1 MSSITILER
10 FGFNVETEQK
20 SIYPFSPVYK
30 INNYI
35 IKRTQFPIERALN
48 LVNYTS
54 HLEGNSIDI
63 VTPVDLSFNNPQQ
76 IKDECF
82 VCYPFIEG
90 VVYEGSDEQIIQAGE
105 LLGRIHSLSTLENRF
120 QLEEYDVFDFNFQEV
135 EESIKEIE
143 KFVKLYDVNIDT
155 HKLEKLLDQAVKNQD
170 TIKNCDIYWI
180 DTPHDFKANNLIYKD
195 NKPVLIDPDNA
206 KWIPRTFDLALALLL
221 FHNELDSAP
230 NRVFTSDEWNLFL
243 SGYFKYQTPSEVESA
258 QWEAIVLHVIL
269 DEVMWL
275 MAEVEE
281 DWKRAE
287 QRELFV
293 SLSNVLVTLN
303 DYPLCKS
310 SREAESTAGENVFVG
325 DHP

>member
-1 MSSITILER
+1 MSSIPILKR
-10 FGFNVETEQK
+10 FGFNIEMEQK
-20 SIYPFSPVYK
+20 SIYPFSQVFK
-30 INNYI
+30 IDNYI

-54 HLEGNSIDI
+54 HLESNNINI
-63 VTPVDLSFNNPQQ
+63 VTPVEMSCNNPQQ
-76 IKDECF
+76 INDECF

-90 VVYEGSDEQIIQAGE
+90 VVYEGSEEQIIQAGE
-105 LLGRIHSLSTLENRF
+105 LLGRIHSFSTLENRF
-120 QLEEYDVFDFNFQEV
+120 QLEEYDVFDFTYQEV

-143 KFVKLYDVNIDT
+143 KFVELYDVNIDT
-155 HKLEKLLDQAVKNQD
+155 HKLKIHLDQAVKNQD
-170 TIKNCDIYWI
+170 TIKNCELNWI

-206 KWIPRTFDLALALLL
+206 KWIPRAFDLALALLL
-221 FHNELDSAP
+221 FHNELVSAP

-243 SGYFKYQTPSEVESA
+243 SGYLKYQTPSKVESA
-258 QWEAIVLHVIL
+258 QWEAIVLHVFL

-287 QRELFV
+287 QKELLV
-293 SLSNVLVTLN
+293 SLSNVLATLD
-303 DYPLCKS
+303 DYPL
-310 SREAESTAGENVFVG
+310 
-325 DHP
+325 